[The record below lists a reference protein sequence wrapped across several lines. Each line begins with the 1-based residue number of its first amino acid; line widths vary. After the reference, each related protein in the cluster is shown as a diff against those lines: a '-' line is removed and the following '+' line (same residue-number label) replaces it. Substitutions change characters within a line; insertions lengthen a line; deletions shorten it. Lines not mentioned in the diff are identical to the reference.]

1 MKRRP
6 KSSKGPSLRKTPRV
20 SAEGQIPGE
29 KTKRS
34 LKVSVETTGGH
45 TEVLQYTGGL
55 GDGEDADGSWIG
67 VQERTCEEEA
77 RRSTPKGIV
86 LSS

>member
-1 MKRRP
+1 M
-6 KSSKGPSLRKTPRV
+6 
-20 SAEGQIPGE
+20 
-29 KTKRS
+29 
-34 LKVSVETTGGH
+34 SVEATEGH

-67 VQERTCEEEA
+67 VQERTCEEEE